1 MANIS
6 NPASANQA
14 AFGAFG
20 SAFTDTAANVLRPP
34 EGLSIIAIQFL
45 ADTVLDSLIA
55 KNPNVTINTASASH
69 TDGMFTRTVDQTTGA
84 STKIIFDDTN
94 AASGVALGDEVY
106 DDAGI
111 LFGTVTALD
120 PDGDNANEIQI
131 SSSQTITDNEI
142 LSFIRPSVSSGEGV
156 GGQAIGNGASDQS
169 FPKGMTIYGRW
180 DAVSLQANDTDGGI
194 IVYFGP

>member
-6 NPASANQA
+6 NTASANQA

-34 EGLSIIAIQFL
+34 EGLSIVAIQFL
-45 ADTVLDSLIA
+45 ADTILDSLVA

-69 TDGMFTRTVDQTTGA
+69 TDGLFTRTVNQGTG
-84 STKIIFDDTN
+84 STDKIIFDDTN
-94 AASGVALGDEVY
+94 VASGVAVGDEIYQTTGV
-106 DDAGI
+106 
-111 LFGTVTALD
+111 LLGTVTALD
-120 PDGDNANEIQI
+120 PDGNNASEIQY
-131 SSSQTITDNEI
+131 SATTTITDDEV
-142 LSFIRPSVSSGEGV
+142 LSFIRPNVSSGEGV
-156 GGQAIGNGASDQS
+156 GGQAIGTGSGDQK

-180 DAVSLQANDTDGGI
+180 DAVSLQAGDADGGI

>member
-6 NPASANQA
+6 NTASANQA

-34 EGLSIIAIQFL
+34 EGLSIVAIQFL
-45 ADTVLDSLIA
+45 ADTVLDSLVA

-69 TDGMFTRTVDQTTGA
+69 TDGLFTRKVNQGTG
-84 STKIIFDDTN
+84 SSNKIIFDDTN

-106 DDAGI
+106 DAAGI
-111 LFGTVTALD
+111 LFGTVTALN
-120 PDGDNANEIQI
+120 PDSDNANEIQI
-131 SSSQTITDNEI
+131 SSSNTITDDED
-142 LSFIRPSVSSGEGV
+142 LSFIRPNVSSGEGV
-156 GGQAIGNGASDQS
+156 GGQAIGTGGSDQL

-180 DAVSLQANDTDGGI
+180 DAVSLQANDADGGI